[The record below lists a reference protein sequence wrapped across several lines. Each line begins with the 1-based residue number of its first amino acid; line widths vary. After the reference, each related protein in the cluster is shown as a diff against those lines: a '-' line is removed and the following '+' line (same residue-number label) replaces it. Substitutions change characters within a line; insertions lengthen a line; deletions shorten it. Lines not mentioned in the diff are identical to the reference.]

1 MTPDMPYDDPHDDGG
16 TNTDSIM
23 PTDNQQDI
31 IYTIALTR
39 INYFS
44 LNGMLELYRR
54 LGSATAVMEH
64 RNDIRDIVPEASPR
78 LADALKDMSG
88 PLRIAEAELR
98 YDEEHG
104 ITQLRLGDRVGSE
117 ELTMNDTRYP
127 SRLRE
132 CGDAPLMLFYK
143 GNTDLNRTRVLSIVG
158 TRHCTAYGQDL
169 IRRFCDDLRQI
180 CPDVLIISGL
190 AYGVDIC
197 AHRNALRTGFDTAAV
212 LAHGLDTV
220 YPSSHRETACE
231 MTSHGGLIT
240 EFLTQTNADKVNF
253 VRRNRIVAGMADAT
267 LLVESAERGGG
278 LITTSIAQSYGRE
291 VFAFP
296 GAVGMAYSEGCN
308 RLIRDNGAA
317 LITCAADLAAS
328 MAWDSDQALL
338 HARQQGIERQLFPEL
353 TGDERL
359 IVATLAKTNDMQTN
373 MLAARSGIPVQ
384 RMSALLFSLEMKG
397 VVKMYAGGIYHLL
410 Q

>member
-1 MTPDMPYDDPHDDGG
+1 MKIKKMSFLAALVAAGGISAADIDLPKPETTGGMPLQEALANRRTDRKFSSKPLSRELLSNLLWSAIGVNRADGKRTAPTALNRQELTLYVCIPEGTFRYD
-16 TNTDSIM
+16 
-23 PTDNQQDI
+23 
-31 IYTIALTR
+31 
-39 INYFS
+39 
-44 LNGMLELYRR
+44 
-54 LGSATAVMEH
+54 ATANKLVQ
-64 RNDIRDIVPEASPR
+64 
-78 LADALKDMSG
+78 
-88 PLRIAEAELR
+88 
-98 YDEEHG
+98 
-104 ITQLRLGDRVGSE
+104 TSE
-117 ELTMNDTRYP
+117 KRA
-127 SRLRE
+127 
-132 CGDAPLMLFYK
+132 GDAPLMLFYK
-143 GNTDLNRTRVLSIVG
+143 GNADLNRTRVLSIVG